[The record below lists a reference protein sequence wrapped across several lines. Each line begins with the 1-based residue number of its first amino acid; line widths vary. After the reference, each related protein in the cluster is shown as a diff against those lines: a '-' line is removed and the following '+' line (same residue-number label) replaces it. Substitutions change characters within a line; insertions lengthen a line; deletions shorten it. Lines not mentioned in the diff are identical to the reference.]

1 MCENLLAYLDSTF
14 ESRKLGLHLTHA
26 LLLVMPSNSNI
37 NTLHYTKRS
46 IGENEKKKTADTS
59 KIMKDEKN

>member
-1 MCENLLAYLDSTF
+1 
-14 ESRKLGLHLTHA
+14 
-26 LLLVMPSNSNI
+26 MPSTSNI